1 MSDIEDLDR
10 RLKVALERIDRA
22 IDSNAQTQPIVKP
35 SGEAA
40 IDQAA
45 LDDAIVHARESEAQV
60 AVLQAAVYSAQAQNA
75 ELSAELSQMKAAQA
89 EPAPQMTQFDMSKD
103 VARLS
108 LDVQALQA
116 ANQQLRD
123 NNTTLRAANEQGLA
137 DAELI
142 NQSAKAELTALRA
155 ARAADR
161 SELDMILTKLR
172 PIIEENV

>member
-10 RLKVALERIDRA
+10 RLKAALERIDRA
-22 IDSNAQTQPIVKP
+22 IESGAPTQPQAEP
-35 SGEAA
+35 ATEAA

-45 LDDAIVHARESEAQV
+45 LDNAIAQARDAEAQV
-60 AVLQAAVYSAQAQNA
+60 AALQSAVDAAHAQNA
-75 ELSAELSQMKAAQA
+75 QLSAYVAQLEAAQA
-89 EPAPQMTQFDMSKD
+89 EHVPQATHPDMTAD

-108 LDVQALQA
+108 ADVQALQA

-123 NNTTLRAANEQGLA
+123 NNTALRAANEQGLA

-142 NQSAKAELTALRA
+142 SQSAEAELTALRA

-161 SELDMILTKLR
+161 SELDMILTNLR
-172 PIIEENV
+172 PIIEETA

>member
-10 RLKVALERIDRA
+10 RLKAALERIDRV
-22 IDSNAQTQPIVKP
+22 IESGTRMQPQVEP
-35 SGEAA
+35 ASEAA

-45 LDDAIVHARESEAQV
+45 LDNAIAQARDAEAQL
-60 AVLQAAVYSAQAQNA
+60 AALQSALDAAQAQNTQ
-75 ELSAELSQMKAAQA
+75 LSSQVAQLEAAQA
-89 EPAPQMTQFDMSKD
+89 EQVHQATHPDMTAD

-108 LDVQALQA
+108 ADVQALQA

-123 NNTTLRAANEQGLA
+123 NNIALRAANEQGLA

-142 NQSAKAELTALRA
+142 NQSAEAELTALRA

-161 SELDMILTKLR
+161 SELDMILTNLR
-172 PIIEENV
+172 PIIEETA

>member
-10 RLKVALERIDRA
+10 RLKAALERIDRA
-22 IDSNAQTQPIVKP
+22 IESAAQTQPNVEP
-35 SGEAA
+35 ANEAV

-45 LDDAIVHARESEAQV
+45 LDSAIAQARDAEAKV
-60 AVLQAAVYSAQAQNA
+60 AVLQSAID
-75 ELSAELSQMKAAQA
+75 AAQA
-89 EPAPQMTQFDMSKD
+89 EQVPQFAQPDMSAD

-108 LDVQALQA
+108 ADVQALQA

-123 NNTTLRAANEQGLA
+123 NNTALRAANEQGLA

-142 NQSAKAELTALRA
+142 NQSAEVELIALRA

-161 SELDMILTKLR
+161 SELDMILTNLR
-172 PIIEENV
+172 PIIEETA

>member
-10 RLKVALERIDRA
+10 RLKAALERIDRA
-22 IDSNAQTQPIVKP
+22 IESGTQMQPQLEP
-35 SGEAA
+35 AAEAA

-45 LDDAIVHARESEAQV
+45 LDNAIAQARDAEAQV
-60 AVLQAAVYSAQAQNA
+60 AALQSALDAAQVQNTQ
-75 ELSAELSQMKAAQA
+75 LSAHVAQLEAAQA
-89 EPAPQMTQFDMSKD
+89 EPVPQDTHPDMTAD

-108 LDVQALQA
+108 ADVQALQA

-123 NNTTLRAANEQGLA
+123 NNIALRAANEQGLA

-142 NQSAKAELTALRA
+142 NQSAEAELTALRA

-161 SELDMILTKLR
+161 AELDMILTNLR
-172 PIIEENV
+172 PIIEETA

>member
-10 RLKVALERIDRA
+10 RLKAALERIDRA
-22 IDSNAQTQPIVKP
+22 IENAAQTQPHVEP
-35 SGEAA
+35 ANEAV

-45 LDDAIVHARESEAQV
+45 LDSAIAQARDAEAKV
-60 AVLQAAVYSAQAQNA
+60 AVLQSAID
-75 ELSAELSQMKAAQA
+75 AAQA
-89 EPAPQMTQFDMSKD
+89 EQVPQVAQPDMSAD

-108 LDVQALQA
+108 ADVQALQA

-123 NNTTLRAANEQGLA
+123 NNTALRAANEQGLA

-142 NQSAKAELTALRA
+142 NQSAEVELVALRA

-161 SELDMILTKLR
+161 SELDMILTNLR
-172 PIIEENV
+172 PIIEETA